1 MQNHYAVKHTKSL
14 KGSPSR
20 DIVCLKKKGVFCFV
34 FCLSMDFADPLK
46 WLHGPPFENHL
57 FKLTSYTSLHWLNM
71 VPYLPKTIWFSNTG
85 SGAVPSRLC
94 FHSQTKVVWNYTSV
108 PYYINQ
114 NTLGPSYSC
123 SLQIC
128 SQIYDNWNTIKTV
141 QYAQTLQA
149 QHNCPIS
156 LQKHSEQNQLGW
168 IEQWASS
175 FLRSRMWL
183 WGHRFW
189 ISTACTHK
197 HTL

>member
-1 MQNHYAVKHTKSL
+1 M
-14 KGSPSR
+14 
-20 DIVCLKKKGVFCFV
+20 CLKKKAFFV
-34 FCLSMDFADPLK
+34 LFFVWVWISQTPWNGFI
-46 WLHGPPFENHL
+46 GPPFENHW
-57 FKLTSYTSLHWLNM
+57 FKLTSYTSLHKLKM

-85 SGAVPSRLC
+85 SGAVPSRLY

-156 LQKHSEQNQLGW
+156 LQKHSEQNQLGS

-175 FLRSRMWL
+175 FLRSRMLL

-189 ISTACTHK
+189 ISTACTHT